1 MITMAEKDEEKKTVS
16 IPEYARALADEIE
29 KRYDL
34 LTFESNDPDR
44 VDVYFRDQDGTYREA
59 KFLAAMIQD
68 MVDKN
73 EVQVDGIPPSA
84 TTRLISET
92 VAMIKRD
99 TMVPT
104 SVVDDRTD
112 RIKVKNGVLVF
123 FETKEHMIQTI
134 RDRLDEAII
143 KTKDPVVKSRAE
155 YISFQ
160 IPEWDLKVGRNKWNP
175 HLEDVPEVRSED
187 LPAIAEEIREGKP
200 HKWAFLSGLPVEY
213 DPDADCP
220 TFLNFLKQILPD
232 ERDRLTI
239 QEIFGSFLYR
249 VPVDRAFFFF
259 GEGANGKSTLIK
271 VMRAFLGAENIATRS
286 LQEIIQGRFSKIDL
300 YQKLANLYY
309 DMPATALA
317 STGDFKALTSGDPMT
332 ADRKFK
338 DAIQF
343 ENYAKMVF
351 SGNAIPPARD
361 ETDAFFRRWVI
372 ISFPVQFLPA
382 DAVNRMI
389 ANGEFSDKTMK
400 NIRIAVPQDKLLAEM
415 TSPRELSGVLNWAL
429 EGLKRL
435 IDRGFSFSS
444 ELTIEETHEKYQ
456 ALSNTVHAFVSEEC
470 EITGDPADKI
480 PKDELYAAYSAFCD
494 KKKLAPFSYETF
506 WKKLMGESP
515 ELKQER
521 PRDSSGNRYYAIVGI
536 KFRKE
541 NEELDGF

>member
-92 VAMIKRD
+92 IAMIKRD
-99 TMVPT
+99 TMVPS

-123 FETKEHMIQTI
+123 FETKEHMIQMI

-143 KTKDPVVKSRAE
+143 KTKDPAVKSRAE

-309 DMPATALA
+309 DMPATALT

-435 IDRGFSFSS
+435 IARGFSFS
-444 ELTIEETHEKYQ
+444 
-456 ALSNTVHAFVSEEC
+456 
-470 EITGDPADKI
+470 
-480 PKDELYAAYSAFCD
+480 
-494 KKKLAPFSYETF
+494 
-506 WKKLMGESP
+506 
-515 ELKQER
+515 
-521 PRDSSGNRYYAIVGI
+521 
-536 KFRKE
+536 
-541 NEELDGF
+541 